1 MINKIPINICDDF
14 YDDGY
19 VPEGKKLETYIYV
32 EDHNISH
39 EKRKEYL
46 EIFLDYINK
55 NLNIDGIKFW
65 MEFYESRKKYPNLIG
80 NPEAERMFFDR
91 WEIRLEN
98 LTHER
103 LDDWMEKLKNIEI
116 KADNIPF
123 YIYSSS

>member
-103 LDDWMEKLKNIEI
+103 LDDWMKKLKNIEI